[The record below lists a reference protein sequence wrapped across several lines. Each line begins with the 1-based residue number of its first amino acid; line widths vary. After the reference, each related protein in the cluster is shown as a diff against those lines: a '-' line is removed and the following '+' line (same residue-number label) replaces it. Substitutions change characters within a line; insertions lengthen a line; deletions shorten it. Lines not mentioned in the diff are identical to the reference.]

1 VVYVIN
7 KHDLSKILSK
17 DAKVQKAVKS
27 QAQKIY
33 RRASSYLALHRDTG
47 AASIEL
53 SRIRNEK
60 YGHIDW
66 FVSLVDEAAL
76 SIEFGHY
83 LITDSGKLKRVP
95 GLYILTQAYLNA

>member
-1 VVYVIN
+1 MVYVISQH
-7 KHDLSKILSK
+7 KLSKVLSK
-17 DAKVQKAVKS
+17 DEKVQKAVKR

-47 AASIEL
+47 AATIEL
-53 SRIRNEK
+53 QRIKNEK

-83 LITDSGKLKRVP
+83 LITDSGKLRRVA
-95 GLYILTQAYLNA
+95 GLYILTQAYLNR